1 MTNSDVYSNT
11 NVVVTV
17 PAYGDIRIDE
27 GTSGTGIV
35 RMDDVTPNVREEA
48 YGTGLGTG
56 IQTVAGTAAS
66 SVFEFTPNMTP
77 DGLTARI
84 AYTPAAG
91 RKNAADKASTT
102 AHTAQGAGYDLTV
115 VATDALH
122 GMEGLT
128 IHAGMSSIEQDST
141 TNYDGDEDQEVFA
154 ITYAMGS
161 FTVGY
166 TWSESDLGKSTGAL
180 QYDNEGYG
188 ITFNVNDDLSLG
200 YNHYES
206 DQDNDTDVTAEATSI
221 QIAYTTG
228 GASIR
233 LADASVDNASY
244 QTTAAYDKDATT
256 LSVSLAF

>member
-1 MTNSDVYSNT
+1 
-11 NVVVTV
+11 
-17 PAYGDIRIDE
+17 
-27 GTSGTGIV
+27 
-35 RMDDVTPNVREEA
+35 
-48 YGTGLGTG
+48 
-56 IQTVAGTAAS
+56 
-66 SVFEFTPNMTP
+66 
-77 DGLTARI
+77 
-84 AYTPAAG
+84 
-91 RKNAADKASTT
+91 
-102 AHTAQGAGYDLTV
+102 
-115 VATDALH
+115 
-122 GMEGLT
+122 
-128 IHAGMSSIEQDST
+128 
-141 TNYDGDEDQEVFA
+141 
-154 ITYAMGS
+154 MGS